1 MNQEWMTARSKQMAE
16 TAQRLYDYTFHS
28 ASHLAWAQQRAY
40 GWTAKFSL
48 AVAVRIKLNGDSP
61 LEAFNHVMDNDNG
74 WFDGEPEHLVGVFN
88 PFDPTPESVGDV
100 GSMDLQLEA
109 AYGDERAAEHLLT
122 FGAQAIDA
130 HTADSLRVL
139 LVSTQ
144 ISVSRKMFNYEYTHE
159 MVW

>member
-1 MNQEWMTARSKQMAE
+1 MSAEWMASRSKEMAFKAE
-16 TAQRLYDYTFHS
+16 RLYDYTFHS

-40 GWTAKFSL
+40 GWPAEFSL
-48 AVAVRIKLNGDSP
+48 AVAMRIKVGGQSP
-61 LEAFNHVMDNDNG
+61 REAFDVAVNECDD
-74 WFDGEPEHLVGVFN
+74 DGNLVWAEVFN
-88 PFDPTPESVGDV
+88 PFYPVARSVGDAQ
-100 GSMDLQLEA
+100 SLDLQLEA

-139 LVSTQ
+139 LVATQ
-144 ISVSRKMFNYEYTHE
+144 ISVSRKMFDYEYTHE